1 MAMSSTTLVRFK
13 SFTSISRS
21 VTHVGHHHGRHSRT
35 FSTTTKAQVP
45 PRTKVSPSERA
56 ALRLARKQQAAQS
69 MQAQSEAAVGTGV
82 TAASGSTGTAT
93 TTTTNAAAVANVQKP
108 LDSRL
113 IFGLGVGIPAALL
126 SWGIADEDSPPAKF
140 SKMIGFTKVVEGFAD
155 QFARPSREKL
165 LPDWPVS

>member
-1 MAMSSTTLVRFK
+1 
-13 SFTSISRS
+13 
-21 VTHVGHHHGRHSRT
+21 
-35 FSTTTKAQVP
+35 
-45 PRTKVSPSERA
+45 
-56 ALRLARKQQAAQS
+56 

-82 TAASGSTGTAT
+82 SASGITGTA
-93 TTTTNAAAVANVQKP
+93 TTNAAAVANVQKP